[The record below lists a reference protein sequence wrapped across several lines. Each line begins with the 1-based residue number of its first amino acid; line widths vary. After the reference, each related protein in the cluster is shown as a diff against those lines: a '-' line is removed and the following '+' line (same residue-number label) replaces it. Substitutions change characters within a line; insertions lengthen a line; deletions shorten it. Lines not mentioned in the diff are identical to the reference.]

1 MYYVCVNGLSQR
13 ILNYVRRHDL
23 LHPGDRVGVAVSG
36 GADSVA
42 LLRLLLE
49 IRNELGIVLSVVHLN
64 HKLRAGE
71 SDADAEFVTN
81 LAREH
86 KLQLHSAATD
96 VAEHAEQ
103 SGISIETAARELRY
117 RFFRQLLGEDSSAK
131 PPLDKIVT
139 GHTLDDQAETVLMR
153 IIRGTGMRGLRAIQ
167 PRLEFEREDGTGEII
182 RPLLEVRRRQLEAYL
197 RELGQ
202 GWREDVTN
210 QDPKFTRNRVRHTLL
225 PLLENEFNPAIAGR
239 LAELAEIARGE
250 EDYWDNEAAGW
261 TETGI
266 HWTAPQASQLVQ
278 LTSVQPGGA
287 ESSKSKITPEN
298 AIVDL
303 LWLLSEPLA
312 LQRRI
317 IKSIDDRIGLGLEF
331 KHVEEILEF
340 ACSESVNAKEI
351 ALPKGWRVRREEDHL
366 EFLAASEPK
375 PALQDY
381 HYELNVPGEL
391 TVPEARIIL
400 QAVHVRSGDISN
412 PGEHLFDSAQLGTKL
427 LVRNWRPGD
436 RFWPAHTKQPKKIKE
451 LLQERHLPE
460 SERKLWPVIV
470 SGHEIVWVRGFPGPS
485 GFRPKPGR
493 PVILIRELPC
503 D

>member
-1 MYYVCVNGLSQR
+1 VHGLSQR
-13 ILNYVRRHDL
+13 ILNRVRRHDL
-23 LHPGDRVGVAVSG
+23 LHAGDRVGVAVSG

-49 IRNELGIVLSVVHLN
+49 IRKELGIVLSVVHVN
-64 HKLRAGE
+64 HKLRPGE
-71 SDADAEFVTN
+71 SDADAKFVAS

-86 KLQLHSAATD
+86 KLQLHSAAAD
-96 VAEHAEQ
+96 VAEHAEK

-117 RFFRQLLGEDSSAK
+117 RFFRQLLGEGSSAK

-153 IIRGTGMRGLRAIQ
+153 IIRGTGMRGLRAIH
-167 PRLEFEREDGTGEII
+167 PRLEIECDAGAGQII
-182 RPLLEVRRRQLEAYL
+182 RLLLDIRRRELEAYL
-197 RELGQ
+197 RDVRQ
-202 GWREDVTN
+202 GWREDATN
-210 QDPKFTRNRVRHTLL
+210 QDSKFTRNRVRHTLL
-225 PLLENEFNPAIAGR
+225 PLLEKEFNPAIAGR
-239 LAELAEIARGE
+239 LGELADIARAE

-266 HWTAPQASQLVQ
+266 HWTSARESQLVQ
-278 LTSVQPGGA
+278 LIPAPPRGA
-287 ESSKSKITPEN
+287 ESPKAKLTPEN

-331 KHVEEILEF
+331 KHIEEILEF
-340 ACSESVNAKEI
+340 ACSESVNGKEI

-366 EFLAASEPK
+366 EFFADNELK
-375 PALQDY
+375 TALQDY
-381 HYELNVPGEL
+381 QYELSVPGEL
-391 TVPEARIIL
+391 AVPEVRLIL
-400 QAVHVRSGDISN
+400 QAVHVESVDLSN
-412 PGEHLFDSAQLGTKL
+412 PGDHVFDSARLAPKL
-427 LVRNWRPGD
+427 VVRNWRPGD

-451 LLQERHLPE
+451 LLQDRHLPE
-460 SERKLWPVIV
+460 PERKLWPVIV
-470 SGHEIVWVRGFPGPS
+470 SGDEIVWVRGFPGHA
-485 GFRPKPGR
+485 GLRPRPGD
-493 PVILIRELPC
+493 PAILIRELSC